1 MIKKRAMHK
10 STWSVTGTDD
20 FTIIIDEFH
29 NQFHMKRL
37 ETGYAENQPKWP
49 YWVKPHNYSDLEWWA
64 IDDWMVETFGDSDW
78 LLDNAPYIGSDQ
90 KYWFRKESDRT
101 FFLLRWS

>member
-1 MIKKRAMHK
+1 MIKKRAMAAGRQFGK
-10 STWSVTGTDD
+10 TNVSDI
-20 FTIIIDEFH
+20 TIILNVVNRFY
-29 NQFHMKRL
+29 MKRL
-37 ETGYAENQPKWP
+37 ETGYAEKQPKWP